1 MKYLLW
7 LPMLLTGGSTL
18 LTTSCAGSGSARY
31 SEADHQKSCSQDLG
45 TTFEILLPDSKA
57 KPVFSPNVLALT
69 KDSVDDSTH
78 RRTLEFSAR
87 ALGETDLR
95 VGPDFWMH
103 VTVTSAGDRPSMHLN
118 H

>member
-1 MKYLLW
+1 MRNVWIALFLA
-7 LPMLLTGGSTL
+7 G
-18 LTTSCAGSGSARY
+18 CAGGGNARY

-45 TTFEILLPDSKA
+45 TTFEILLPESKA

-69 KDSVDDSTH
+69 KDSVDEPTH

-87 ALGETDLR
+87 ALGETDIR

-103 VTVTSAGDRPSMHLN
+103 VTVTSGSDRPGMHLN